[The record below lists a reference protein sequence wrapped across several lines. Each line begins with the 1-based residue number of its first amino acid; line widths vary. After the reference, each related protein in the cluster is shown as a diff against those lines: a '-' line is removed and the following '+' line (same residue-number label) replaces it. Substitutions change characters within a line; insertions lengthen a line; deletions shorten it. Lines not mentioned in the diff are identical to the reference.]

1 MICSSCGGETPN
13 DSRFCRMCGDSYLV
27 APTAGGA
34 ARGRRGGQ
42 MAFQLSRV
50 AFVMAGILL
59 LAGGGYYYYAYYAYR
74 TSYKRRSD
82 HTANLL
88 DRLTKKPH
96 SVPVSSDPVAINQ
109 LAYTYFKLDVPAK
122 ASSVLLK
129 GTFIASGGTG
139 NTVEAFLFPETDYV
153 NWQNRHAAT
162 PLYSSGKVTMGA
174 IETELPAGAG
184 SYYLVFNNKFS
195 VLDSK
200 TVHVDAALTY
210 YQ

>member
-27 APTAGGA
+27 APTAG
-34 ARGRRGGQ
+34 ARGRRGAQ
-42 MAFQLSRV
+42 MTFQLSRI
-50 AFVMAGILL
+50 AFAMIGALL
-59 LAGGGYYYYAYYAYR
+59 LAGGGYYYYAYYAHR
-74 TSYKRRSD
+74 ASYTRRSE
-82 HTANLL
+82 HAATLL

-96 SVPVSSDPVAINQ
+96 SVPVSSEPVTVKQ
-109 LAYTYFKLDVPAK
+109 LAYTYFKLDVPDK
-122 ASSVLLK
+122 AGSVLLK

-139 NTVEAFLFPETDYV
+139 NTIEAFLFPESDYV

-200 TVHVDAALTY
+200 TVRVDAALTY
-210 YQ
+210 YK